1 MNCRIRFS
9 PFYAY
14 CVCAAEISHA
24 GTTVTFLRPCGV
36 TAIAIFCHSSRW
48 CRSGWRSS
56 NPAFILI
63 FIFCLPLSRGLMT
76 GRLRAL
82 LPCSVPRL
90 GFPHGSGSCF
100 RTWRFVRYLAIGRFA
115 VKPVTGARR
124 SRDRRR
130 RFWCR
135 SSLSCALRLLSEVL
149 LCDLRFEHTEDQV
162 LGGSGCLR
170 IAE

>member
-1 MNCRIRFS
+1 MRRSTVLRCIRACKRAHIGSFWPSDLGNPRLALPCCRVMNCRIRFS

-24 GTTVTFLRPCGV
+24 GTTATFLRPCGV

-124 SRDRRR
+124 SHDRI
-130 RFWCR
+130 
-135 SSLSCALRLLSEVL
+135 
-149 LCDLRFEHTEDQV
+149 Q
-162 LGGSGCLR
+162 
-170 IAE
+170 